1 VTRAALRSAGFS
13 LLELVVALAIMSMA
27 LGVLY
32 RAVGGGVRTV
42 GDLSA
47 HSRAVAVAESVLQ
60 LRDAVPAEGWH
71 ESGQWEGLRW
81 SATSTPFEAAAGNAV
96 ALHRV
101 QIDVAWSDGLREQT
115 FSLVSLRPQLTAQPG
130 AGR

>member
-1 VTRAALRSAGFS
+1 
-13 LLELVVALAIMSMA
+13 M
-27 LGVLY
+27 
-32 RAVGGGVRTV
+32 
-42 GDLSA
+42 
-47 HSRAVAVAESVLQ
+47 
-60 LRDAVPAEGWH
+60 RDAVPVEGWN

-101 QIDVAWSDGLREQT
+101 QIDVVWSDGLREQS
-115 FSLVSLRPQLTAQPG
+115 FSLVSLRPQQAAQTG